1 MRINEII
8 NFIEASLYFLRKY
21 TFSLYIW
28 SKPIEMPQ
36 NKLALQRYKILDK
49 AFRNHGRKWTLK
61 DLIAE
66 VNKVLMENEGIQ
78 GVSKRTIQLDIQH
91 MRSDQLG
98 FNAPIEVYDRKYYR
112 YKDKDYSILEQA
124 FSKEDERMFT
134 EAIEVLKQLRPFT
147 QFSEFTSIITKLD
160 AKQSDQLSDSKY
172 IQLDHNS
179 QTKGLNWINT
189 ITTALK
195 DKNVLRIEYQ
205 SFKAEEASILEVNPY
220 ILKEYNNRWFML
232 GALVGKSKLQLFA
245 LDRIKDMEIW
255 YIQDYETYRLSLD
268 NYFNNCIGVS
278 KKEVNEKTIKVI
290 FEISTDQFP
299 YIDTKPIH
307 SSQEVLEV
315 GESEVKLSL
324 DVVHNY
330 ELEREL
336 LSFSPH
342 IKILEPL
349 NLRDKIQQKLEL
361 SLKRYN

>member
-1 MRINEII
+1 
-8 NFIEASLYFLRKY
+8 
-21 TFSLYIW
+21 
-28 SKPIEMPQ
+28 
-36 NKLALQRYKILDK
+36 
-49 AFRNHGRKWTLK
+49 
-61 DLIAE
+61 
-66 VNKVLMENEGIQ
+66 
-78 GVSKRTIQLDIQH
+78 
-91 MRSDQLG
+91 
-98 FNAPIEVYDRKYYR
+98 
-112 YKDKDYSILEQA
+112 
-124 FSKEDERMFT
+124 
-134 EAIEVLKQLRPFT
+134 
-147 QFSEFTSIITKLD
+147 
-160 AKQSDQLSDSKY
+160 
-172 IQLDHNS
+172 
-179 QTKGLNWINT
+179 
-189 ITTALK
+189 
-195 DKNVLRIEYQ
+195 
-205 SFKAEEASILEVNPY
+205 
-220 ILKEYNNRWFML
+220 ML

-255 YIQDYETYRLSLD
+255 YIQNYETYRLSLD

-349 NLRDKIQQKLEL
+349 NLRDKIQQKLQL
-361 SLKRYN
+361 SLERYN